1 MRKFVVIMLVWL
13 GMGTVVCAQ
22 NFGFGPKVGL
32 NIAMVSGDV
41 TESPSPRLGINVG
54 AFAEYK
60 FTKMWAVEGSLMYS
74 AQGVKD
80 EWDNGDMMVNSTTQA
95 NYINIPVLAK
105 CYLVRGFNVFVGPQV
120 GFLLKA
126 ETTHEADGQPSQNID
141 LKDNCN
147 KMAISG
153 IAGFGYQFDMGL
165 NLSANFMY
173 GLNDVLKQAEGEKL
187 KNRHCV
193 IQVTAGWRF

>member
-1 MRKFVVIMLVWL
+1 
-13 GMGTVVCAQ
+13 MGTVVCAQ

-32 NIAMVSGDV
+32 NVAMVSGDV

-60 FTKMWAVEGSLMYS
+60 FTSMWALEGALMYS

-80 EWDNGDMMVNSTTQA
+80 EWENGQVMVNSTTQA
-95 NYINIPVLAK
+95 NYINLPVLAK
-105 CYLVRGFNVFVGPQV
+105 CYLTRGFNVFVGPQI

-126 ETTHEADGQPSQNID
+126 ETTHEADGQASQTND
-141 LKDNCN
+141 LKDGCN
-147 KMAISG
+147 KLAFSAV
-153 IAGFGYQFDMGL
+153 AGFGYQFDMGL
-165 NLSANFMY
+165 NLSADFLY
-173 GLNDVLKQAEGEKL
+173 GLNDVVKTVEGQNL

-193 IQVTAGWRF
+193 IQVTAGWKF